1 MHRCEN
7 RGEILNVGFLPHHM
21 ELQVFFFFFPPNE
34 NKEPLTALEA
44 RWGKAR
50 LYSRGSLWVGGYSGK
65 GVTGLLSVS
74 YGVSWVAHHFTFH
87 Q

>member
-21 ELQVFFFFFPPNE
+21 ELQVFFFFPPNE

-50 LYSRGSLWVGGYSGK
+50 LYSRGSL
-65 GVTGLLSVS
+65 
-74 YGVSWVAHHFTFH
+74 
-87 Q
+87 